1 MINEEKINKIL
12 ELRKEFL
19 KVKDKISIIEKSNP
33 QVFERVKC
41 WDYHKGKSYYV
52 YFLKEGKNIKDLSTK
67 ELREYEELT
76 KRKKLIENQILDLV
90 LGLSKEEERVLNFLV

>member
-19 KVKDKISIIEKSNP
+19 KVKDKILVIEKNNP
-33 QVFERVKC
+33 QVFKKVKC

-52 YFLKEGKNIKDLSTK
+52 YFLKEGKNIRDLPAK
-67 ELREYEELT
+67 ELKEYEELT

-90 LGLSKEEERVLNFLV
+90 LGLSKEEERFLIFLI